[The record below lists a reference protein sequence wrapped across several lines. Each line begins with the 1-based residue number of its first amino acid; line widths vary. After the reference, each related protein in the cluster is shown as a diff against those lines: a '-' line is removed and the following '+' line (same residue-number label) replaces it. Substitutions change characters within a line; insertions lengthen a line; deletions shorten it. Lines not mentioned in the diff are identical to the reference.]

1 MLLGFLKCLKARSQC
16 FFLYQKF
23 LAVTKIH
30 ATMKEAV
37 FPKVKDTN
45 AHVYKDSLVII
56 AKQVR

>member
-1 MLLGFLKCLKARSQC
+1 MPESTFSS
-16 FFLYQKF
+16 FFLYQEF

-30 ATMKEAV
+30 ATMKEPV
-37 FPKVKDTN
+37 FLKVKDTN